1 VLARVA
7 IRKLCS
13 GVVLG
18 SAPIRRRSLTEL
30 NVRVL
35 RALEPNRYQTID
47 AVTELL
53 AVQRFVARAEL
64 TRLREQEL
72 VEDNGEHPLAFRRT
86 VRGDEALKW
95 FASPL
100 ATAGGA
106 NPAAVSVELRSPFPI
121 SNLQNSTSG

>member
-1 VLARVA
+1 VGIGRGTGRASGSGASGGSRQLCRPGVGRAVLARVS
-7 IRKLCS
+7 IRKLCCQ
-13 GVVLG
+13 VAPG

-35 RALEPNRYQTID
+35 RALEPSRYQTID

-64 TRLREQEL
+64 TRLRKQEL

-86 VRGDEALKW
+86 VLGDDALKW
-95 FASPL
+95 F
-100 ATAGGA
+100 G
-106 NPAAVSVELRSPFPI
+106 
-121 SNLQNSTSG
+121 